1 LQAHFSTEIKPFID
15 EEKAKMDENLVDLEG
30 KYSKYCATWRG
41 AAEKMRAKKAE
52 LKQLKEKLQV
62 TDLCTH
68 LLTYLLTYSLTH
80 SLTHLLTHLLTH
92 SFLRTVRIP
101 RMLCQARKSIKS

>member
-1 LQAHFSTEIKPFID
+1 LQANFSTEIKPFID

-68 LLTYLLTYSLTH
+68 LLTYSLTH
-80 SLTHLLTHLLTH
+80 SLTHLLTH